1 MRKIIKIKNKF
12 LRFFRFFFKLTKK
25 KYFNFFIL
33 HKVNNDLLSRLCRKY
48 GTDKG
53 FEDNTAANRNC
64 HTYSGYYHH
73 LFSHCRDNV
82 KLVFECGIG
91 TNNPKLLSSM
101 GSKGKPG
108 ASLRVW
114 KSYFPKATIY
124 GADIDKKILFSE
136 ERIKTFYLNQLNS
149 RSIKKAFNKI
159 KKKNFDL
166 IIDDG
171 LHTFESGR
179 IFFENSINFL
189 SKTGIFIIEDV
200 AYKDLIKYIQYFDQ
214 KKKYIVSYIGL
225 TLNPKVAGD
234 STLINIRRLY

>member
-1 MRKIIKIKNKF
+1 MRKIIKIKNKLF
-12 LRFFRFFFKLTKK
+12 RFFRFFFKSTKK
-25 KYFNFFIL
+25 KYYNFFVL
-33 HKVNNDLLSRLCRKY
+33 YKANNDLLSRLCRKF

-53 FEDNTAANRNC
+53 FEDNTVANRNC

-91 TNNPKLLSSM
+91 TNNPKLFSSM
-101 GSKGKPG
+101 GLQGRPG

-114 KSYFPKATIY
+114 KNYFPKATIY

-136 ERIKTFYLNQLNS
+136 SRIKTFYLNQLNS
-149 RSIKKAFNKI
+149 SSIKSVFNKI
-159 KKKNFDL
+159 KRKNFDL

-171 LHTFESGR
+171 LHTFESGKN
-179 IFFENSINFL
+179 FFENSIKFL

-200 AYKDLIKYIQYFDQ
+200 AYKDLIKYFKYFEQ
-214 KKKYIVSYIGL
+214 QKKYIVSYVGL

-234 STLINIRRLY
+234 STLINIRKLY

>member
-33 HKVNNDLLSRLCRKY
+33 HKANNDLLSRLCRKY

-159 KKKNFDL
+159 KKK
-166 IIDDG
+166 
-171 LHTFESGR
+171 
-179 IFFENSINFL
+179 
-189 SKTGIFIIEDV
+189 K
-200 AYKDLIKYIQYFDQ
+200 
-214 KKKYIVSYIGL
+214 
-225 TLNPKVAGD
+225 
-234 STLINIRRLY
+234 TLILLLMMVFILLKVEEFFLKIQLIF